1 MKLRYFVASLLLA
14 ALAAFLSCS
23 SSTPTRAD
31 YEAFVAEFEAWFIPL
46 DRQVKEAEFAA
57 AMSGKSRDYEI
68 AADLNIQLNV
78 RLSDPSDFEQLKRFK
93 EANILEN
100 PQQKRELE
108 LIYNLY
114 LYHQIDQKL
123 MKEIVTLSHSINQQY
138 LSFSGEKS
146 DSVLAN
152 SLISTQL
159 ESAWKERNLN
169 SKTVEKDFIR
179 LVKLRNTAAQSLGFK
194 NYFDLQLFMSGHNP
208 EKLAAIYDEFDLITK
223 DLYKDVKAIID
234 ERLSVIYS
242 VPASSLMPWHYQNQ
256 FFQDVPNIFSVNFND
271 FYRGKNLTR
280 IAGSFF
286 KGIGLDLSE
295 VYQHSNIHENSGQY
309 YTFTTNID
317 RKGDVR
323 INAQINETETG
334 MQRLLYESGIA
345 AYEKNIDPSLSY
357 MLREPSQLLVA
368 DAVATLFSRFS
379 RNPEWLREMLG
390 APIQNPDEIQKMY
403 KNYLTMSK
411 LVFARWAQVMYHFEK
426 NLYENPEQNLN
437 ELWWNLVKQYQ
448 GLKKPGGWE
457 NPDWIS
463 KSHLIAKPCTYHNYI
478 LGELLAC
485 QIYHYI
491 NNEVLKEQGGCSVK
505 CLNQP
510 VVGEYFVNRIFRFG
524 RVYPWEELILKS
536 TGESLNVDYYQQQ
549 FVSSTGG

>member
-1 MKLRYFVASLLLA
+1 MRPKNVASLLIVI
-14 ALAAFLSCS
+14 ALFVFVSCS
-23 SSTPTRAD
+23 NSRPTRLD
-31 YEAFVAEFEAWFIPL
+31 YEEFVAEFEDWYVPL
-46 DRQVKEAEFAA
+46 DHQVKEAEFNA
-57 AMSGKSRDYEI
+57 AMSGKSIDYDI
-68 AADLNIQLNV
+68 AADLNIQLNA
-78 RLSDPSDFEQLKRFK
+78 RLADRSDFNKLKKIR
-93 EANILEN
+93 ESGVLEN

-108 LIYNLY
+108 LIYNLF

-123 MKEIVTLSHSINQQY
+123 MKEIVTLSHSVNQQY
-138 LSFSGEKS
+138 LSLSS
-146 DSVLAN
+146 ADADSVLSN
-152 SLISTQL
+152 SLFTNEL
-159 ESAWKERNLN
+159 EAAWKSRNLAAG
-169 SKTVEKDFIR
+169 KVEKDFIR

-194 NYFDLQLFMSGHNP
+194 NYFDLHLFMSGHDAQ
-208 EKLAAIYDEFDLITK
+208 KLSAIYEDFDLITR
-223 DLYKDVKAIID
+223 DLYKDVKMIID
-234 ERLSVIYS
+234 ERLSTIYS
-242 VPASSLMPWHYQNQ
+242 VPATSLMPWHYQNQ
-256 FFQDVPNIFSVNFND
+256 FFQDVPNIFSINFNE
-271 FYRGKNLTR
+271 FYHGKSLTR
-280 IAGSFF
+280 IADSFF

-295 VYQHSNIHENSGQY
+295 VYLHSNISENSGSN

-345 AYEKNIDPSLSY
+345 AYEKNIDQSLSY

-390 APIQNPDEIQKMY
+390 APIQNPDEILKMY
-403 KNYLTMSK
+403 NNYLTMSK

-426 NLYENPEQNLN
+426 NLYENPDQNLN

-448 GLKKPGGWE
+448 GLKKPTGWD

-463 KSHLIAKPCTYHNYI
+463 KMNLISQPCTYHNYI

-510 VVGEYFVNRIFRFG
+510 LVGEYLVNRIFRFG

-536 TGESLNVDYYQQQ
+536 TGESLNVDYYKQQ
-549 FVSSTGG
+549 FVSSIGS